1 MVNIW
6 LLCTEFPL
14 VMFALHFLLFS
25 PSIRFK
31 WHVPSLQAEN
41 GIHTYKRSMY
51 FLSSPQNILTNTQL
65 FHEHRISFT
74 CKKLFEQSIKAA
86 FLETS
91 LWKEDITTEAYI
103 ISPFVLSCIMNRYAK
118 FYESFY
124 LQFFVP
130 LSLLL
135 SSWWSCMYAFYKSST
150 PFLCTCH
157 PSFTSDHL
165 FFSTSVYACVCLAF
179 ESK

>member
-86 FLETS
+86 SLEIS

-103 ISPFVLSCIMNRYAK
+103 ISPFVL
-118 FYESFY
+118 
-124 LQFFVP
+124 FVYNEQIRKIPRIILFAILCP

-135 SSWWSCMYAFYKSST
+135 SWWWSCMYAFYKSST

-157 PSFTSDHL
+157 PSFTSDL
-165 FFSTSVYACVCLAF
+165 FFFSTSVYAYVCLAF